1 MSAKLK
7 ELKDDALIN
16 VQVNKSYYFMVK
28 LELFNVVE
36 DIVNTVPEEAKDLD
50 KILEK
55 KYEDLTPK
63 QRTVFTLSL
72 LVAEIERVA
81 NKEGLFIEVD
91 PSTITEE

>member
-28 LELFNVVE
+28 LELFNAVE

>member
-1 MSAKLK
+1 MSVKLK

-28 LELFNVVE
+28 LELFSAVDN
-36 DIVNTVPEEAKDLD
+36 IVNTAPDEAKDLD

-55 KYEDLTPK
+55 KYEELTPK
-63 QRTVFTLSL
+63 QKTVFTLSL

-81 NKEGLFIEVD
+81 LKENLFDEID
-91 PSTITEE
+91 PSDITED

>member
-1 MSAKLK
+1 MSTKLK

-28 LELFNVVE
+28 LELFNAVE
-36 DIVNTVPEEAKDLD
+36 DIVNTAPEEAKDLD

-91 PSTITEE
+91 PSTITED